1 MTKLLDLTGKQFG
14 RWTVLYR
21 DTTSKTVRWICRCE
35 CGTVRS
41 VLRHNLKHPD
51 PSRRSLS
58 CGCYQREKAREF
70 HTKHNLAHTPIHFEW
85 EGIKQ
90 RCYNPNSIS
99 YKNYGARGIEMCA
112 EWKNSFKAFYDYV
125 SALPHFGEEG
135 RSLDRIDNEGDYEP
149 GNVRWATR
157 REQAMNKR
165 TSKNYWDKPHKIR
178 KENLNDC

>member
-21 DTTSKTVRWICRCE
+21 DTASKSVRWICRCE

-41 VLRHNLKHPD
+41 VMRCNLRHRD
-51 PSRRSLS
+51 PSRRSTS
-58 CGCYQREKAREF
+58 CGCYCREAASLSS
-70 HTKHNLAHTPIHFEW
+70 TKHGLRNLPTYGEW
-85 EGIKQ
+85 EGAKQ
-90 RCYNPNSIS
+90 RCYNPKNIS

-112 EWKNSFKAFYDYV
+112 EWRKSFEAFYNYV
-125 SALPHFGEEG
+125 SALPHFGEPG

-157 REQAMNKR
+157 SEQGYNKR
-165 TSKNYWDKPHKIR
+165 TCKGYWDKPHKIR
-178 KENLNDC
+178 KEQLKT